1 MFNEPKQIDIDIKVD
16 ELLAEKLKDDDV
28 LIDALIACLPQY
40 REQYHAEYEYMH
52 DTAFELNEAIDKYI
66 IDYHDLETKARDMLI
81 AEKGNIV
88 RTDVDDYEFVPHD
101 TRD

>member
-1 MFNEPKQIDIDIKVD
+1 MYEPKQIDIFNKVD

-28 LIDALIACLPQY
+28 LIDALIACVPQY
-40 REQYHAEYEYMH
+40 REQYHASYEDMH
-52 DTAFELNEAIDKYI
+52 TTAVDLNSEVACYI